1 MVERALEILR
11 MNENDYT
18 ALSTRC
24 RQIAAQFRWEQ
35 IAADTIQE
43 YTGALARQKSQS
55 QQRKVQIVSV

>member
-1 MVERALEILR
+1 MVDRALEILR
-11 MNENDYT
+11 MDEAGYA
-18 ALSTRC
+18 ALSARC

-55 QQRKVQIVSV
+55 QIVPV